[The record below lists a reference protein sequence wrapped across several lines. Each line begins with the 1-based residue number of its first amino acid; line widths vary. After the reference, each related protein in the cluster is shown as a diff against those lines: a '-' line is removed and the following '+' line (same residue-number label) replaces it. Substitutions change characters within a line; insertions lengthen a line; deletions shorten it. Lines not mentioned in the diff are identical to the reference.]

1 MLDERDKKILCAIVQ
16 SYIHRPDPVGSEYL
30 NRRYSLSLS
39 SATIRNIMAGLEEMG
54 FLIQPH
60 TSAGRIPTD
69 KGYRL
74 YVDGLCP
81 SEYKFDD
88 RAFIADIAR
97 ELESMKTNLD
107 LLLSETTKR
116 LSNLSHYLS
125 IALSPKAGTATF
137 SRINLLR
144 HRKNQIVTVLFT
156 EEGMVK
162 NNIVDIES
170 ELSQRD
176 LNRISSYLNSEF
188 SGLTINEIRTKMIRE
203 MTKDK
208 LIFDTLVSNAIN
220 ICREVL
226 SFSSE
231 DLFVYGFSEVLGL
244 PDFAEV
250 ERIKE
255 ISKAIEDK
263 NVIVQLLDKIS
274 ESEGVQVIIGAEN
287 FLNEM
292 KNFSIVAS
300 AYKEG
305 NRPIGCVGII
315 GPTRMDYPRA
325 IAVVDFAAK
334 LITRVLEE
342 K

>member
-16 SYIHRPDPVGSEYL
+16 SYIHRPDPVGSEYIT
-30 NRRYSLSLS
+30 RKYSFSLS
-39 SATIRNIMAGLEEMG
+39 SATIRNIMAGLEDMG
-54 FLIQPH
+54 FLSQPH
-60 TSAGRIPTD
+60 TSAGRVPTD

-81 SEYKFDD
+81 SEYIFDD
-88 RAFIADIAR
+88 RAFITDIAR

-125 IALSPKAGTATF
+125 IALSPKAGAARF
-137 SRINLLR
+137 SKINLLR
-144 HRKNQIVTVLFT
+144 HRKNQIVTILFT
-156 EEGMVK
+156 EEGMIR
-162 NNIVDIES
+162 NNIVEIES
-170 ELSQRD
+170 DLSQRD
-176 LNRISSYLNSEF
+176 LNRISSYLNLEF
-188 SGLTINEIRTKMIRE
+188 SGLTINEIRAKIIRE

-208 LIFDTLVSNAIN
+208 MIFDTLVSNAIN
-220 ICREVL
+220 ICKDVL
-226 SFSSE
+226 SISSD
-231 DLFVYGFSEVLGL
+231 DLFVYGFSEVVGL

-250 ERIKE
+250 ERIRE

-263 NVIVQLLDKIS
+263 NMIVQLFDKLL
-274 ESEGVQVIIGAEN
+274 ESEGVQVIIGTEN
-287 FLNEM
+287 FLKEM
-292 KNFSIVAS
+292 QNFSIVAS
-300 AYKEG
+300 AYKER

-334 LITRVLEE
+334 LITRILEE

>member
-1 MLDERDKKILCAIVQ
+1 MLDERDKKVLCAIVQ
-16 SYIHRPDPVGSEYL
+16 SYIDRPDPVGSEYIT
-30 NRRYSLSLS
+30 RKYSFSLS
-39 SATIRNIMAGLEEMG
+39 SATIRNIMAELEEMG

-60 TSAGRIPTD
+60 TSAGRVPTD

-74 YVDGLCP
+74 YVNGLCP

-88 RAFIADIAR
+88 RAIVANITR
-97 ELESMKTNLD
+97 ELESMKSNLD

-116 LSNLSHYLS
+116 LSSLSHYLS
-125 IALSPKAGTATF
+125 IALSPKAGTAKF
-137 SRINLLR
+137 SRIKLLR
-144 HRKNQIVTVLFT
+144 HRKNQVVTVLFT

-188 SGLTINEIRTKMIRE
+188 SGLTLHEIRTKIIRE
-203 MTKDK
+203 ITKDK

-220 ICREVL
+220 ICKEIL
-226 SFSSE
+226 STSSE
-231 DLFVYGFSEVLGL
+231 NLFVYGFSEVLGL
-244 PDFAEV
+244 PDFSEV
-250 ERIKE
+250 ERIRE

-263 NVIVQLLDKIS
+263 NVIVQLLDKLS

-287 FLNEM
+287 FLKEM
-292 KNFSIVAS
+292 KNLSIVAS
-300 AYKEG
+300 TYKER

-325 IAVVDFAAK
+325 IAMVDFAAK
-334 LITRVLEE
+334 LITRVLDE